1 MIAALTRT
9 FSATSTQRL
18 LCQTPYLI
26 PFCLRHLATMSASSP
41 MVTFNNGQQYPILG
55 LGTWK
60 GRGGAPRN
68 VSDVPGSERLSES
81 CLIQS
86 KPGEVCQAVKN
97 AISCGYR
104 HIDGALIYGNENEVG
119 AAIKAKI
126 EDGTVTRDDLFIT
139 SKCWNIYHSQHL
151 VVPSLK
157 ESLTSLGLDYLD
169 LYLIHWP
176 MGYQEGGA
184 KFPVDSNGKTQYS
197 DVDYLDT
204 WKGMEEAQKSG
215 LTKSIGV
222 SNFNKKQI
230 ERVLA
235 EGTIKPVTNQIEC
248 HPYLNQ
254 RKMIDFCRSKGI
266 YITAYSPLGS
276 PDRPWA
282 KPDDPLLM
290 EDPKIVA
297 IAEKY
302 KKTPAQI
309 LIRYQIQRDVIV
321 IPKSVT
327 KSRIESNFQVFDF
340 ELSSE
345 DMKIIDSFD
354 CNGRVLH
361 LTWVSDHKHYPFHD
375 EF

>member
-1 MIAALTRT
+1 MIATLTRT
-9 FSATSTQRL
+9 FSATTTRRL
-18 LCQTPYLI
+18 LYKAPYLAS
-26 PFCLRHLATMSASSP
+26 FSLNHFATMPAISP

-60 GRGGAPRN
+60 
-68 VSDVPGSERLSES
+68 
-81 CLIQS
+81 S
-86 KPGEVCQAVKN
+86 KPGEVCQAVKD

-104 HIDGALIYGNENEVG
+104 HIDGALIYGNESEVG

-126 EDGTVTRDDLFIT
+126 EDGTVTREDLFIT
-139 SKCWNIYHSQHL
+139 SKCWNTYHSQHL
-151 VVPSLK
+151 VLPTLK
-157 ESLTSLGLDYLD
+157 ESLTNLGLDYLD

-184 KFPVDSNGKTQYS
+184 KFPADSNGKTLFS
-197 DVDYLDT
+197 DVDYLET
-204 WKGMEEAQKSG
+204 WKGLEEAQKSG

-266 YITAYSPLGS
+266 YVTAYSPLGS

-282 KPDDPLLM
+282 KPDDPQLM
-290 EDPKIVA
+290 DDPKIVA

-340 ELSSE
+340 ELSPE
-345 DMKIIDSFD
+345 DMKTIDTFD

-361 LTWVSDHKHYPFHD
+361 LSWVNDHKHYPFHD